1 MLILCATKDRKC
13 LSLAKGE
20 MQWKLHSEFPEDSQY
35 GNLFSW
41 TAHGWV
47 NRVSSK
53 MGRLFRENLAFFAF
67 RKNSG
72 IKKANIFAFAIF
84 CVIVAYFIFLH
95 KIPHPFRFL
104 SQN

>member
-72 IKKANIFAFAIF
+72 IKKSEHFCFCNFLRNCRIF
-84 CVIVAYFIFLH
+84 YFFT
-95 KIPHPFRFL
+95 
-104 SQN
+104 